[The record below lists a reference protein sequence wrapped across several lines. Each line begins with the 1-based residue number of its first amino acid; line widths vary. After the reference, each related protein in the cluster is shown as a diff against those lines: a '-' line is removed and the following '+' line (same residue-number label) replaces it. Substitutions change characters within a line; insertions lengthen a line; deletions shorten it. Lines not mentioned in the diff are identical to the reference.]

1 MSTIRAASASPSGMI
16 VLAFFIIYFVWGSTY
31 LANQWAIADMP
42 PFLMAGVRFFVAGVL
57 LYGYCAVLG
66 KENPTG
72 IQVRNSLK
80 AGFFLFAMGNG
91 LVVWALQYVDSGI
104 AALVV
109 AFEPLIVALMMWRMK
124 AERPSLNTWA
134 GILLGIT
141 GMLFL
146 VGQPQYIADVS
157 WLWGIVAIFCAII
170 AWGYISI
177 WMVDANL
184 PDSLLQRAALQMF
197 FGGILLILM
206 GIVMGELSQVNL
218 AGIEARSFSSLM
230 YLIIFGS
237 IVAFTAFNFLLKN
250 VSPTKIVTSTYI
262 NPVVALSLGYYLNQE
277 QLNWQSMVAAGLL
290 ILGVVLITWKAKKKR
305 TMLSTPLQK
314 EKIEI

>member
-57 LYGYCAVLG
+57 LYGYCAALG

-197 FGGILLILM
+197 FGGILLLLM
-206 GIVMGELSQVNL
+206 GILMGELSQVNL
-218 AGIEARSFSSLM
+218 AGIEARSFWSLM

-277 QLNWQSMVAAGLL
+277 QLNWQSLVAAGLL